1 MNIHMGSNK
10 DNRKQ
15 YICKQRL
22 NVVILIKMK
31 RDYAMTEIISI
42 KYLNTTNHFMETIS
56 IKYLN
61 TTKNTTTI

>member
-31 RDYAMTEIISI
+31 RDYAMIEIISLTLNRFHFHKI
-42 KYLNTTNHFMETIS
+42 FKYYK
-56 IKYLN
+56 KYYYYLH
-61 TTKNTTTI
+61 TFFW